1 MALVDLFPTLAAQL
15 GVEAPADAV
24 GLDIRPGGSG
34 LEPGRTVYSE
44 TNRGRRLRAAI
55 RGPLKVIREGRMPRP
70 EVFDL
75 DSDPGERTSVPVASL
90 PEAQVLLQGLDGW
103 WQALKSEAREE
114 STLDLGTDDQQLLEQ
129 LGYGG
134 E

>member
-1 MALVDLFPTLAAQL
+1 
-15 GVEAPADAV
+15 
-24 GLDIRPGGSG
+24 
-34 LEPGRTVYSE
+34 
-44 TNRGRRLRAAI
+44 
-55 RGPLKVIREGRMPRP
+55 MPRP

-75 DSDPGERTSVPVASL
+75 GADPGERTSVPVASR
-90 PEAQVLLQGLDGW
+90 PDAQALLQGLDGW